1 MPVNGDTFVI
11 QQWGESALVGV
22 IDGLGH
28 GQFAYRAAQ
37 AARQYVERHFD
48 QPLAEIFRGVART
61 CRATRGVVMG
71 LARFDW
77 RTGTLTF
84 ASVGNVEARVFGS
97 PEPMNFVFPR
107 GILGLKAPPPVV
119 TQHRWELSNVM
130 VLYSDGL
137 ITHWRWSDFPHLAEA
152 TATVAAQELL
162 RTFARETDDA
172 TVVVVKSAGNLA
184 GTVASA

>member
-11 QQWGESALVGV
+11 KQWGESALVGV

-77 RTGTLTF
+77 GRATLTF

-97 PEPMNFVFPR
+97 PERTNFVFPR
-107 GILGLKAPPPVV
+107 GILGLNAQRPVV

-137 ITHWRWSDFPHLAEA
+137 TTHWRWSDFPHLAQA
-152 TATVAAQELL
+152 SATVAAQELL
-162 RTFARETDDA
+162 RAFARDTDDA
-172 TVVVVKSAGNLA
+172 TVVVVKSAGNLVGTA
-184 GTVASA
+184 GSA